1 MNKDDYV
8 VLKHI
13 VDLVPTL
20 DLSDDNNYKH
30 GLFDH
35 SLSLSVYAVNNHT
48 YVGCNDAG
56 AIIFSAIDKTWSASI
71 LAPIANYGTKAID
84 DDVIRKMKNELH
96 GLYVVKLDAE
106 RKRALMMLID
116 KYKVKQK
123 EERASTARDTLT
135 LNMLD
140 KIKGKC

>member
-1 MNKDDYV
+1 MNKDDYA
-8 VLKHI
+8 VLKYI
-13 VDLVPTL
+13 VDLIPTL

-30 GLFDH
+30 GTFES
-35 SLSLSVYAVNNHT
+35 SLNLSVFAVDRNT
-48 YVGCNDAG
+48 YIGYSTAG
-56 AIIFSAIDKTWSASI
+56 AIIFSSIDKTWSASI
-71 LAPIANYGTKAID
+71 LAPIANYGTKDID
-84 DDVIRKMKNELH
+84 DDVIQKMKNELH

-123 EERASTARDTLT
+123 EERAVAARDTLT
-135 LNMLD
+135 LSMLA